1 MRAAPG
7 RAVSAPRL
15 IARKSRQIG
24 IASLV
29 LTLEGRRTLRV
40 WPPMVADYGEFRVKS
55 YGTGAVLAEV
65 GPPAQAERPAG
76 CQAGTALFGRPPG
89 AGAGWPVASVQ

>member
-29 LTLEGRRTLRV
+29 LTR
-40 WPPMVADYGEFRVKS
+40 KI
-55 YGTGAVLAEV
+55 V
-65 GPPAQAERPAG
+65 GPFESGRQWSRMTVNSALSHMGPAP
-76 CQAGTALFGRPPG
+76 F
-89 AGAGWPVASVQ
+89 